1 MGKENTK
8 EKWSEKGSKIGAKI
22 GSGIGTGAYHTKK
35 GAEKI
40 GKEIS
45 KHVKKATEKATVKE
59 STKITNIRYRV
70 QHEKMKALY
79 GSCLH
84 CMAVVDAYQSL
95 LVECI
100 EKKLVRGIGTCES
113 RIAFDS
119 YKEDDMSGANKI
131 IHLLDR
137 IRINLEYIKNNLKVY
152 KESPILLSKNDE
164 KQAEFFGSYI
174 ISIKKTMYED
184 DNVKNFDWTH
194 LKTKDRFKNFKTID
208 SILEKIAKF
217 TISTRQTCYNTI
229 DCMYAN
235 IARFWNKRLIQLNN
249 LSGGALGYVQQQVQG
264 QGQGQHSQ
272 QFIRQLASHVQQIKK
287 KQELQQSKQIAKEK
301 QRLRKE
307 RQALQLQ
314 KSKKKEYR
322 IRREAQEIHRQRSE
336 NANPKSDFGYLMSHV
351 PSSSSSS
358 SSTSSHYYTHYN

>member
-8 EKWSEKGSKIGAKI
+8 EKQRYSKIGAKI

-35 GAEKI
+35 GAEI
-40 GKEIS
+40 VGKKIS
-45 KHVKKATEKATVKE
+45 KHLKKATEKATVKE

-84 CMAVVDAYQSL
+84 CMAVVDAYELL

-164 KQAEFFGSYI
+164 KQAEFFGNYI
-174 ISIKKTMYED
+174 ISIKKIIYED
-184 DNVKNFDWTH
+184 DDVKNFDWTH

-217 TISTRQTCYNTI
+217 TISTRQSCYNII

-249 LSGGALGYVQQQVQG
+249 LSGGALGYVQQQG
-264 QGQGQHSQ
+264 QVQGQHSQ

-322 IRREAQEIHRQRSE
+322 IRREAQEIHRQRTE
-336 NANPKSDFGYLMSHV
+336 NANPKSDFGYLMSNV

-358 SSTSSHYYTHYN
+358 SSSSHYYTHYR